1 MPATLV
7 QSQSWLCGKPGP
19 FYTRVKIDAPTRN
32 AAALAYARQTYRSA
46 TVEHRGRGWYDIT
59 IPEFEWDGTPC
70 TLVNHLRVARPPS
83 QEGRGLHETAARQA
97 LMALHP
103 ASWAIPEIN
112 ILSAEGFSGRAD
124 LCVMPNEGHSIGYE
138 IKTEKDSLSRLA
150 HQVRMYDHCFAE
162 RALATTPRH
171 LAEARQLLPEAWG
184 LIVLDPVSHEVI
196 ERQRL
201 PQLQEQDLAGR
212 LILETLRVEELN
224 GLLHHLGVTRTH
236 TMNNDQRRALLNTHY
251 DVATLRELAL
261 RTLATR
267 ENARVTATRL
277 GTT

>member
-1 MPATLV
+1 M
-7 QSQSWLCGKPGP
+7 
-19 FYTRVKIDAPTRN
+19 
-32 AAALAYARQTYRSA
+32 
-46 TVEHRGRGWYDIT
+46 
-59 IPEFEWDGTPC
+59 
-70 TLVNHLRVARPPS
+70 
-83 QEGRGLHETAARQA
+83 
-97 LMALHP
+97 
-103 ASWAIPEIN
+103 
-112 ILSAEGFSGRAD
+112 
-124 LCVMPNEGHSIGYE
+124 
-138 IKTEKDSLSRLA
+138 
-150 HQVRMYDHCFAE
+150 
-162 RALATTPRH
+162 
-171 LAEARQLLPEAWG
+171 
-184 LIVLDPVSHEVI
+184 DPVSHEVI